1 MWRRLSLFGYICM
14 GLCINWKY
22 LFSPLTAT
30 YIILSKIF
38 QSREFP
44 QTFAVTL
51 AYTLLKL
58 DCHTCCNIFFGYRC
72 ISLTCEQQT
81 HFQSRSDDRKCVCYS
96 PATFNFLVHYCQ
108 NGSGYSWK
116 RGCWQY
122 TMKLK
127 GYFLPLR
134 NRVSA
139 GWLWRITCGI
149 GTKQKPRSILNE

>member
-1 MWRRLSLFGYICM
+1 MWRRLSLFGYIWM

-22 LFSPLTAT
+22 LFLPLTAI

-58 DCHTCCNIFFGYRC
+58 DCYTCCNIFLAYRC

-96 PATFNFLVHYCQ
+96 PATQSSLLSERERLFLETRLLAIYHQ
-108 NGSGYSWK
+108 E
-116 RGCWQY
+116 
-122 TMKLK
+122 KLK

-139 GWLWRITCGI
+139 GWLWRITWGI